1 MEIITASS
9 VSEALGTALHQLE
22 TKGIPQSSRNG
33 SVLVMP
39 TPVVTVYTNPLRRV
53 LFSPLRDA
61 NPFFHLMEA
70 LWMLAGKNDLL
81 FPMQFNQRFR
91 EYSDDGSTIWG
102 AYGWRWREFFGYD
115 QLEFIARD
123 LRANPYSRRA
133 VLAMWN
139 AAPELAGVES
149 HGGNTADLF
158 VAADGGKDVP
168 CNTHVYFD
176 CRDGKLNMTV
186 CNRSNDAWWGAYG
199 ANAVHFSVLQ
209 EYMAAKVGVSVGV
222 YRQFSNNLH
231 LYTDIVQADR
241 ISMYAN
247 DARGSDRYT
256 TTHANAALRPMVD
269 CNIHDWE
276 RDLHRLVARDGIPN
290 EHGWHSTFFRDV
302 ARPMYMAHDAWR
314 HKQYDEAEEIVIQ
327 VTAWDWR
334 IAAWDW
340 LERRRKNREAKEVN
354 TRG

>member
-1 MEIITASS
+1 MDIITANS
-9 VSEALGTALHQLE
+9 VSDALGTALGRLR
-22 TKGIPQSSRNG
+22 TSGIKQDSRNG
-33 SVLVMP
+33 AVLVMP
-39 TPVVTVYTNPLRRV
+39 TPVVTVYTQPCKRV

-123 LRANPYSRRA
+123 LRKNPNSRRA

-139 AAPELAGVES
+139 AAPEIAGVETTF
-149 HGGNTADLF
+149 GGNAADLF

-209 EYMAAKVGVSVGV
+209 EYMAAKIGVSVGV

-231 LYTDIVQADR
+231 LYTDVVPLDR
-241 ISMYAN
+241 ISMFAN
-247 DARGSDRYT
+247 DVYGSDRYNS
-256 TTHANAALRPMVD
+256 THMDHGVVPMID
-269 CNIHDWE
+269 CDIEMWE
-276 RDLHRLVARDGIPN
+276 RDLMRLVARDGIPN
-290 EHGWHSTFFRDV
+290 EHGWNSKFMRDV

-314 HKQYDEAEEIVIQ
+314 HKQYDEADELVLT

-334 IAAWDW
+334 IAAMEW
-340 LERRRKNREAKEVN
+340 LDRRHNTRKAKEQA
-354 TRG
+354 RG